1 MWSEAIND
9 FNGFPEMDGEVNKI
23 IQTAREVGGEGF
35 VDIIDEEMEENIE
48 EHLKVLT
55 KEELENLV
63 MSSKSNRKEI

>member
-1 MWSEAIND
+1 
-9 FNGFPEMDGEVNKI
+9 MDGEVNKI